1 MNDGNGN
8 DIINLGG
15 NMFKEFNPYEW
26 YRKSD
31 EFGEFYNTG
40 FCEIRVEQN
49 IYNKACSGDK
59 KAIEYIEELI
69 NHSEDKKI
77 GLSYSTS
84 KSDGV
89 KYDTGKPLVG
99 TLCRIFPNAL
109 LEVGKCIEFGTHKYP
124 EVDNWQRVDDAF
136 NRYQDAMIRHL
147 LKHNIGKEEDEET
160 GLYHL
165 SHMAWNALAILE
177 LYIRSKENVN
187 T

>member
-1 MNDGNGN
+1 M
-8 DIINLGG
+8 
-15 NMFKEFNPYEW
+15 EFNRYDFHLTPDDFGYE
-26 YRKSD
+26 YKD
-31 EFGEFYNTG
+31 TK
-40 FCEIRVEQN
+40 
-49 IYNKACSGDK
+49 IYINEDTFTQAVLGDK
-59 KAIEYIEELI
+59 RAE
-69 NHSEDKKI
+69 KI
-77 GLSYSTS
+77 ILDTISP

-147 LKHNIGKEEDEET
+147 LKHNTGKEIDEET

-165 SHMAWNALAILE
+165 SHMVWNALAILE
-177 LYIRSKENVN
+177 LYIRSKENDN
-187 T
+187 SQENA

>member
-1 MNDGNGN
+1 
-8 DIINLGG
+8 
-15 NMFKEFNPYEW
+15 MFRAFNPDEWVSISDRRVYINTITGDMVKDSVYEEAVQG
-26 YRKSD
+26 KPD
-31 EFGEFYNTG
+31 AINI
-40 FCEIRVEQN
+40 IR
-49 IYNKACSGDK
+49 G
-59 KAIEYIEELI
+59 LI
-69 NHSEDKKI
+69 PASN
-77 GLSYSTS
+77 S

-89 KYDTGKPLVG
+89 KYDDGKPLVG

-147 LKHNIGKEEDEET
+147 LKHNIGKELDEET

-177 LYIRSKENVN
+177 LYIRSKDETRNDKENN
-187 T
+187 TDTRS

>member
-1 MNDGNGN
+1 MRLNRDDFRLVPDDFGYQYK
-8 DIINLGG
+8 GG
-15 NMFKEFNPYEW
+15 QILPIDKETYE
-26 YRKSD
+26 R
-31 EFGEFYNTG
+31 
-40 FCEIRVEQN
+40 
-49 IYNKACSGDK
+49 AMSGDIGATK
-59 KAIEYIEELI
+59 IILDTI
-69 NHSEDKKI
+69 NP
-77 GLSYSTS
+77 

-89 KYDTGKPLVG
+89 KYDNGKPLVG

-147 LKHNIGKEEDEET
+147 LKHNIGKELDEET

-177 LYIRSKENVN
+177 LYIRSKDESRND
-187 T
+187 

>member
-8 DIINLGG
+8 DIVR
-15 NMFKEFNPYEW
+15 FN
-26 YRKSD
+26 K
-31 EFGEFYNTG
+31 
-40 FCEIRVEQN
+40 Q
-49 IYNKACSGDK
+49 
-59 KAIEYIEELI
+59 
-69 NHSEDKKI
+69 
-77 GLSYSTS
+77 
-84 KSDGV
+84 SDGV

-147 LKHNIGKEEDEET
+147 LKHNIGKELDEET
-160 GLYHL
+160 NLYHL

-177 LYIRSKENVN
+177 LYIRSKDNDN
-187 T
+187 S